1 MDQTLRKSIG
11 LLWGLTFVDGRGTR
25 MTDDTYQDQIVQPH
39 DWAWM
44 HFALAD
50 HRARRFIEMYE
61 SVPKTVRAIM
71 LSTET
76 RPQIH
81 LGQGCTYGILPDIER
96 GFEGETLGLGHVL
109 FWFDARQLITA
120 RHHPMRV
127 AGEVRDAAEEGDL
140 LTSPADAFV
149 KLNSRFMEIVEDRLG
164 AIAHDL
170 DHIEDALL
178 SGRDGPDQS
187 TLGPLRLEV
196 SRYHRAFLAL
206 KNALHRAINV
216 RRSGGDEGPA
226 SQYLPLLMQ
235 ELEDIDRDAGSL
247 QERARLLYEEMDTRL
262 AAVTNRSLRTLTILS
277 TLILP
282 ATFVVGAFG
291 MNLPNIP
298 WANTHGGFWWATGL
312 CVVVVALCYA
322 ALKRFRIL

>member
-1 MDQTLRKSIG
+1 MDQNLKKSIG
-11 LLWGLTFVDGRGTR
+11 LLWGLTFRDGRASR
-25 MTDDTYQDQIVQPH
+25 MTDDTYDEQIAAPH
-39 DWAWM
+39 DWAWA
-44 HFALAD
+44 HFALSD
-50 HRARRFIEMYE
+50 HRARRFLQLYE
-61 SVPKTVRAIM
+61 AAPAAARALL

-81 LGQGCTYGILPDIER
+81 LSAGCAYGILPDIER
-96 GFEGETLGLGHVL
+96 GFEGEMLGLGHVL
-109 FWFDARQLITA
+109 FWFDAQHLITA

-127 AGEVRDAAEEGDL
+127 ASEVRDEAEEGL
-140 LTSPADAFV
+140 ALPAPADAFV
-149 KLNSRFMEIVEDRLG
+149 RLNALFMEIVEERIGL
-164 AIAHDL
+164 IAHEL

-178 SGRDGPDQS
+178 SEREGLDQS
-187 TLGPLRLEV
+187 ALGPLRLEV
-196 SRYHRAFLAL
+196 SRYHRVFLAL
-206 KNALHRAINV
+206 KNALHRAMNT
-216 RRSGGDEGPA
+216 RRGGGDNPA
-226 SQYLPLLMQ
+226 APHLPNLMQ
-235 ELEDIDRDAGSL
+235 EVEDFDRDAGSL

-298 WANTHGGFWWATGL
+298 WANTHGGFWWASAL
-312 CVVVVALCYA
+312 CVLVVALCYA